1 MTPEQT
7 RSPSY
12 KTVVLSHGKHSEP
25 TDGACVM
32 ELASMIAGEP
42 FTDRP
47 RSVCPVIAALLR
59 AYNDAVDD
67 RRRQD
72 LYACAAQAVGTRSSA
87 AVERLRLAR
96 IRDWTLQMRRAR
108 RLHLPSL
115 RHRRWDRVDPP
126 AEIAAGHAVR
136 CFGRHTARTH
146 ASMLALVDEL
156 CAIGAPSPTAAPDP
170 SDASDTTVTA
180 TASATALAP
189 AAAATAL
196 APAAPSPTATL
207 S

>member
-7 RSPSY
+7 RSPTY

-25 TDGACVM
+25 GDGACVM

-42 FTDRP
+42 FSDRP
-47 RSVCPVIAALLR
+47 RAVCPVIAALLR

-72 LYACAAQAVGTRSSA
+72 LYACAAQAVGTRSSVE
-87 AVERLRLAR
+87 VERLRLAR
-96 IRDWTLQMRRAR
+96 IREWTLQMRHAR
-108 RLHLPSL
+108 RLRLPSL
-115 RHRRWDRVDPP
+115 RRARWNQADPP

-136 CFGRHTARTH
+136 SFGRHTARTH

-156 CAIGAPSPTAAPDP
+156 CAIEAPD
-170 SDASDTTVTA
+170 VTN
-180 TASATALAP
+180 
-189 AAAATAL
+189 
-196 APAAPSPTATL
+196 APAAPERASISTLTL